1 MKHRID
7 PTKDPKTPRIARN
20 RHL

>member
-7 PTKDPKTPRIARN
+7 PIKDPKTPRIARN
-20 RHL
+20 LHL